1 MSDPGAPQEPE
12 APARPFRRRVLI
24 NTASTGAA
32 NAWAMVVTL
41 VALPVLLG
49 GLGPAAFGTWVLL
62 STFSAVNGWLSLAD
76 LGVATATTRAVAE
89 SASHEDR
96 RAIATRV
103 GSSLALFLALG
114 LVCALAMATVGRV
127 VLPAL
132 FDTPAR
138 LVDDLEF
145 AIVAFAVQ
153 LVPDLLLGA
162 ANSALEGLQRVDLS
176 RAADALRRTAVA
188 AATCLAALGGGGL
201 RGVALAS
208 LVVSALASIVA
219 LVLLWVHLPDR
230 RLRFDRGEARSLL
243 AYGKTVAV
251 LRPFGVIQR
260 TMDRLI
266 VGAILG
272 PAPVAFVEIATQ
284 IQNGA
289 DAVLSASSYAVIP
302 SASWLRARDD
312 VHTLRELLLT
322 GTKYSLLVTL
332 PFVTAPAILA
342 GPLVRLWVGP
352 AYAAAAG
359 LAVVGLIYIAMT
371 APIQVGSNLL
381 VGTGRAGAVLRAVVG
396 AVLVNLV
403 ASVVLVHLVGTV
415 GAFLGTLI
423 GTCFLVI
430 PLRRSAL
437 EEVGADRREF
447 VRTSVLPSLAPNLA
461 LAAVAG
467 AVVLAPLPDL
477 TTLVLGGGVGALV
490 YAAVAWRWSF
500 ERSELAG
507 LRGTMSRSGPLPA
520 GSSAVPAPEVVGA

>member
-1 MSDPGAPQEPE
+1 MTDAGAREDPGPG
-12 APARPFRRRVLI
+12 ARPFRRRVLV

-41 VALPVLLG
+41 VTLPVLLD
-49 GLGPAAFGTWVLL
+49 GLGADAFGTWVLL

-89 SASHEDR
+89 SASHGDR
-96 RAIATRV
+96 RAIAARV
-103 GSSLALFLALG
+103 GSSLALFLLLG
-114 LVCALAMATVGRV
+114 VVCAALMATVGRAL
-127 VLPAL
+127 LPAL
-132 FDTPAR
+132 FDTPAD
-138 LVDDLEF
+138 LVPDLEV
-145 AIVAFAVQ
+145 AIVAFALQ
-153 LVPDLLLGA
+153 IVPDLLTGA
-162 ANSALEGLQRVDLS
+162 ATSALEGLQRVDLS

-188 AATCLAALGGGGL
+188 IAICVAALAGTGL
-201 RGVALAS
+201 RGVAVAS
-208 LVVSALASIVA
+208 LAVSTLGALVALA
-219 LVLLWVHLPDR
+219 VLWAHLPDR
-230 RLRFDRGEARSLL
+230 RLRVVRGEARALL
-243 AYGKTVAV
+243 SYGKTVAV

-266 VGAILG
+266 VGAVLG

-302 SASWLRARDD
+302 SASWLRAREDR
-312 VHTLRELLLT
+312 HTLRELLLT

-359 LAVVGLIYIAMT
+359 LAVVGLVYVAMT
-371 APIQVGSNLL
+371 APVQVGSNLL

-396 AVLVNLV
+396 AVLANLA

-415 GAFLGTLI
+415 GAFLGTII
-423 GTCFLVI
+423 GTCFLVL
-430 PLRRSAL
+430 PLRRAAL
-437 EEVGADRREF
+437 HEVGADRREF
-447 VRTSVLPSLAPNLA
+447 FQESVVPSIAPNLA

-477 TTLVLGGGVGALV
+477 GTLVLGGGLGLV
-490 YAAVAWRWSF
+490 AYAAVAWRWSF
-500 ERSELAG
+500 RRAELAG
-507 LRGTMSRSGPLPA
+507 LRATMARSA
-520 GSSAVPAPEVVGA
+520 APAPTAVGG

>member
-1 MSDPGAPQEPE
+1 MNEPGAPDPAA

-49 GLGPAAFGTWVLL
+49 GLGAAAFGTWVLL

-76 LGVATATTRAVAE
+76 LGVSTATTRAVAE
-89 SASHEDR
+89 SASNHD
-96 RAIATRV
+96 TRGTAV
-103 GSSLALFLALG
+103 RIGSSLTLFAVLGVASAAL
-114 LVCALAMATVGRV
+114 MATLGRA

-138 LVDDLEF
+138 LVPDLEF
-145 AIVAFAVQ
+145 AIVAFACQ
-153 LVPDLLLGA
+153 IVPDLLLGA
-162 ANSALEGLQRVDLS
+162 ATSALEGLQRVDLS
-176 RAADALRRTAVA
+176 RAVDATRRTAVA
-188 AATCLAALGGGGL
+188 AATCLAALAGTGL

-208 LVVSALASIVA
+208 LAVSTVAALVALA
-219 LVLLWVHLPDR
+219 VLWAHLPER
-230 RLRFDRGEARSLL
+230 RLRFDRAEARALL
-243 AYGKTVAV
+243 SYGKTVAV

-260 TMDRLI
+260 MMDRLI

-302 SASWLRARDD
+302 SASWLRARGDAA
-312 VHTLRELLLT
+312 TLRELLLT

-332 PFVTAPAILA
+332 PFVTAPAILS

-359 LAVVGLIYIAMT
+359 LAVVGLVYIALT
-371 APIQVGSNLL
+371 APVQVGSNLL
-381 VGTGRAGAVLRAVVG
+381 LGTGRAGLILRAVVV
-396 AVLVNLV
+396 AVSVNLV
-403 ASVVLVHLVGTV
+403 ASIVLVHLVGTV

-423 GTCFLVI
+423 GTVFLVI
-430 PLRRSAL
+430 PLRHSAL
-437 EEVGADRREF
+437 EEVGAGRAEF
-447 VRTSVLPSLAPNLA
+447 VRGSVLPSFAPNLA

-467 AVVLAPLPDL
+467 LVVLAPLPDF
-477 TTLVLGGGVGALV
+477 TTLVLGGTAGMLV

-500 ERSELAG
+500 SRAELSG
-507 LRGTMSRSGPLPA
+507 LRATMAR
-520 GSSAVPAPEVVGA
+520 SSATERAPEVIGA